1 MNQPTQ
7 ELHLALEDPTVSGT
21 FRRYCGT
28 SAFSQVA
35 VSVRGAWR
43 QFDVSDLGTTASMSR
58 SVAAEPRRVYF
69 VVMGRSISLALLLL
83 LLAVPASASA
93 LDPGQTVG
101 GAGSKWTSGD
111 LLTQTGENC
120 SVLGNSYTEPMISGI
135 ASYGGTAGV
144 PVVNQRYYTAF
155 LVSVPGNPCGPGS
168 SAVETDVVLPPNT
181 TIDTSAPIRCFG
193 EPSGASTFGD
203 C

>member
-1 MNQPTQ
+1 
-7 ELHLALEDPTVSGT
+7 
-21 FRRYCGT
+21 
-28 SAFSQVA
+28 
-35 VSVRGAWR
+35 
-43 QFDVSDLGTTASMSR
+43 
-58 SVAAEPRRVYF
+58 

-120 SVLGNSYTEPMISGI
+120 SVLGNPYTEPMISGI

-155 LVSVPGNPCGPGS
+155 LVSVPGTRAAQGPRPS
-168 SAVETDVVLPPNT
+168 RRTWSCRPTPRSTRA
-181 TIDTSAPIRCFG
+181 RR
-193 EPSGASTFGD
+193 SGASGSQAARPPSES
-203 C
+203 